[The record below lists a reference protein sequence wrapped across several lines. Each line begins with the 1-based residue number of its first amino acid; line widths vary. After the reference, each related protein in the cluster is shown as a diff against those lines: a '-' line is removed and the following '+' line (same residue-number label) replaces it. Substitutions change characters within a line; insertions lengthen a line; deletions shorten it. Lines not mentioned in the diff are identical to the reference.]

1 MHGAPWK
8 RRGFLRAAGFA
19 GLSTFIPE
27 FAAHAMADGSEWS
40 ADFARALDANPML
53 LGWRSVSADRLD
65 CEARVEGRLPAELV
79 GTLYRNGPAVHERFG
94 HRYTPL
100 VRGATAWCTPIHFD
114 GRRVS
119 HRGRVVKTPKLARED
134 EAGRRL
140 FPGVAMHIENGITR
154 SAAPTTSTPPTSACS
169 TITASCSPCG
179 KGARRAVL
187 DRDTLAWRGFKV
199 WGERLEGLPFTAH
212 PKVEP
217 DRTLWAFGYSLAP
230 APALVLYHIGPEGG
244 LRNVAL
250 VDAGPL
256 GMVHDFVVTARHLVI
271 VIPPLVF
278 EPGPDRNLLLDAL
291 VWRPE
296 LGSRVLVVEKDDF
309 SARRWYQLPAGFGFH
324 HGNGWEDAS
333 GTIRFDHCV
342 AADATLMSETMRFVM
357 RGEFRRATPELYT
370 RFALHPDGRAEV
382 ESTGEEAEFPRIAPS
397 LDSAGA
403 IDMSI
408 PSERSTRSRRGLD
421 PAPGGQAGPRARR
434 RHSEFR
440 LRSRSAAGGARIR
453 ASTVPA
459 RRGRRDGCSAT
470 SSTTSVARA
479 AFRSSTPV
487 TLRTAPSPVPG
498 STIPCRSASTATSA
512 RPEGGGPSRS
522 PTPGASIP
530 RDSRTRGL
538 ADSRTRQGQLKFLIF
553 KVQVVLGAYRGCV
566 CNVHFEILGNPDNC
580 ERCWNPGPSQ
590 VAATLRTG

>member
-94 HRYTPL
+94 LRYRHWFEGDGM
-100 VRGATAWCTPIHFD
+100 VHAFHFD

-119 HRGRVVKTPKLARED
+119 HRGRVVMTPKLARED
-134 EAGRRL
+134 QAGRRL
-140 FPGVAMHIENGITR
+140 FSGVATRIENGIPVRRPDNINTANISVLDHHGELLALWEGG
-154 SAAPTTSTPPTSACS
+154 SAS
-169 TITASCSPCG
+169 
-179 KGARRAVL
+179 RL

-296 LGSRVLVVEKDDF
+296 LGSRVLVVEKGDF

-370 RFALHPDGRAEV
+370 RFALHPDRRAEV
-382 ESTGEEAEFPRIAPS
+382 ESTGEEAEFPRIAPARIGRRNRYVYT
-397 LDSAGA
+397 LGA
-403 IDMSI
+403 
-408 PSERSTRSRRGLD
+408 P
-421 PAPGGQAGPRARR
+421 PGP
-434 RHSEFR
+434 
-440 LRSRSAAGGARIR
+440 AAGW
-453 ASTVPA
+453 TL
-459 RRGRRDGCSAT
+459 RRVVKRDLERDGAT
-470 SSTTSVARA
+470 QSFDYGPGVLPEEHVFVPR
-479 AFRSSTPV
+479 
-487 TLRTAPSPVPG
+487 PSPRG
-498 STIPCRSASTATSA
+498 EDDGWLLGHFLDYERSASGISVFDARRVADGPIARTWLDYPLPLGFHGHFSA
-512 RPEGGGPSRS
+512 
-522 PTPGASIP
+522 A
-530 RDSRTRGL
+530 
-538 ADSRTRQGQLKFLIF
+538 
-553 KVQVVLGAYRGCV
+553 
-566 CNVHFEILGNPDNC
+566 
-580 ERCWNPGPSQ
+580 
-590 VAATLRTG
+590 

>member
-27 FAAHAMADGSEWS
+27 FAAHVMADGSEWS
-40 ADFARALDANPML
+40 ADFAHALENNPML
-53 LGWRSVSADRLD
+53 LGWRSVPADRLD
-65 CEARVEGRLPAELV
+65 CEARVEGHLPAELA

-94 HRYTPL
+94 QRYTHWFEGDGM
-100 VRGATAWCTPIHFD
+100 VHAYRFD

-134 EAGRRL
+134 EVGRRL
-140 FPGVAMHIENGITR
+140 FPGVATHIENGITLR
-154 SAAPTTSTPPTSACS
+154 RPDDINTANISVLDHHGELLALWEGGSAS
-169 TITASCSPCG
+169 
-179 KGARRAVL
+179 RL

-278 EPGPDRNLLLDAL
+278 EPGPDRDLLLDAL

-397 LDSAGA
+397 AIGRRNRYVYTLGA
-403 IDMSI
+403 
-408 PSERSTRSRRGLD
+408 PPD
-421 PAPGGQAGPRARR
+421 PAAGWTLRRVVKRDLERDGATQSFDYGPGVLPEEHVFVPRPSPRGEDDGWLLGPFLDYERGASGLAVFDARHVADGPLARAWLDYPLPLAF
-434 RHSEFR
+434 HGHF
-440 LRSRSAAGGARIR
+440 SAA
-453 ASTVPA
+453 
-459 RRGRRDGCSAT
+459 
-470 SSTTSVARA
+470 
-479 AFRSSTPV
+479 
-487 TLRTAPSPVPG
+487 
-498 STIPCRSASTATSA
+498 
-512 RPEGGGPSRS
+512 
-522 PTPGASIP
+522 
-530 RDSRTRGL
+530 
-538 ADSRTRQGQLKFLIF
+538 
-553 KVQVVLGAYRGCV
+553 
-566 CNVHFEILGNPDNC
+566 
-580 ERCWNPGPSQ
+580 
-590 VAATLRTG
+590 